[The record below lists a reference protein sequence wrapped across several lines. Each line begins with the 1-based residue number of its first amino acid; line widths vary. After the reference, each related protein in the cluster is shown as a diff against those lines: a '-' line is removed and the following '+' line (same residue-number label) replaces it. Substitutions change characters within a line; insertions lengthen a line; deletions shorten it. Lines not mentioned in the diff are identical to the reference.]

1 MDFINNDSIDP
12 SVIFSRFKNYYE
24 FLIKNKIIENEL
36 SINEFK
42 NLTFLSRQLTPGL
55 KKVDID
61 VLKEIIQNDV
71 TYENLTKKC

>member
-42 NLTFLSRQLTPGL
+42 NLTFYQ
-55 KKVDID
+55 D
-61 VLKEIIQNDV
+61 N
-71 TYENLTKKC
+71 